1 MIHSLAGGYLREL
14 TYADFVKVEILS
26 GASAGKLFWYVTDLI
41 DIKVG
46 DRVEV
51 PLLNAVEVGVVV
63 KIERN
68 LNNQTAPVSL
78 KRAKAVIRKL
88 N

>member
-14 TYADFVKVEILS
+14 TYADFAKVEILS
-26 GASAGKLFWYVTDLI
+26 GVNTGKLFWYVTNILDL
-41 DIKVG
+41 KVG

-51 PLLNAVEVGVVV
+51 PLLNSIEQGKVV

-78 KRAKAVIRKL
+78 KRAKSIIRKI